1 MMKEAEEKK
10 REVRR
15 QITKLRRQFKTILE
29 QNETMPNNQR
39 LDRLVSSLC
48 HCSPT
53 ADTGEFVVSLLTNS
67 RHR

>member
-29 QNETMPNNQR
+29 QNETMPSNQR

-48 HCSPT
+48 HCSLP
-53 ADTGEFVVSLLTNS
+53 ADTGKFVVSLLTAN
-67 RHR
+67 RHW

>member
-29 QNETMPNNQR
+29 QNETMPSNQR

-48 HCSPT
+48 HCSLT
-53 ADTGEFVVSLLTNS
+53 EDTGEFIVSLLTD
-67 RHR
+67 RKHW